1 MKYCTNLSGILS
13 SLKNGDEGSSHR
25 INSHRLHV
33 HVSLRIQPVYLG
45 ESFSSIF
52 NYLLKIKKK
61 NPSGV
66 CVIYAL
72 KNKLL

>member
-45 ESFSSIF
+45 ESFSLIF
-52 NYLLKIKKK
+52 NYLLKIFLKKTHQ
-61 NPSGV
+61 V
-66 CVIYAL
+66 YV
-72 KNKLL
+72 